1 MPQTELLRALQIE
14 PAVLLLGWAGN
25 VAFADAVPEKKIWYH
40 LSGDSN
46 RATLYDTVYE
56 QVHGALL
63 ERATFVTCGDKKL
76 LSQLE
81 NRADATEV
89 SASTSG
95 ETLGKLLSSNG
106 AVKLPASYQK
116 HDVIILSVI
125 DYDFRFHASAAFS
138 VLLCREWSPECF
150 ISTRISIVPRL
161 YTNRA
166 KICIL

>member
-1 MPQTELLRALQIE
+1 MYKRQ
-14 PAVLLLGWAGN
+14 
-25 VAFADAVPEKKIWYH
+25 
-40 LSGDSN
+40 
-46 RATLYDTVYE
+46 VYE

-125 DYDFRFHASAAFS
+125 DYDFRFQDVYKRQVNNRSMDAWPSLEAVWWDA
-138 VLLCREWSPECF
+138 
-150 ISTRISIVPRL
+150 RL
-161 YTNRA
+161 PNIWPDTVVRLSL
-166 KICIL
+166 IHI